1 MFLVRP
7 MNAAQHYR
15 MAHTLYLL
23 NKSRALARHEPLS
36 DLDDQT
42 RYVSYCHHL
51 MDHIE
56 AGTLEPFEVDA
67 HLWALSK
74 THQRRLSKIKDRQ
87 IMRQIGA
94 SK

>member
-1 MFLVRP
+1 

-15 MAHTLYLL
+15 MAYTLYLL
-23 NKSRALARHEPLS
+23 KKSRNLARHEPLS
-36 DLDDQT
+36 DFDDQT
-42 RYVSYCHHL
+42 RYVSYCHSL

-67 HLWALSK
+67 HLWELSK

-94 SK
+94 RK

>member
-23 NKSRALARHEPLS
+23 KKSRTLARHEPLS

-42 RYVSYCHHL
+42 RYVSYCHSL
-51 MDHIE
+51 MDQIE

-74 THQRRLSKIKDRQ
+74 THQRRLSKVKDRQ

-94 SK
+94 RK

>member
-1 MFLVRP
+1 

-23 NKSRALARHEPLS
+23 EKSREVTAYEWLS
-36 DLDDQT
+36 DGEDQALFIN
-42 RYVSYCHHL
+42 SCHSL
-51 MDHIE
+51 MDRIE
-56 AGTLEPFEVDA
+56 AGTIQPFEADA

-74 THQRRLSKIKDRQ
+74 TCERRVRKAKDRL